1 MRTVERLLEI
11 TAVYRAWQAPFA
23 GRKFA
28 PIYRYNDLR
37 SVRSVLDVGCG
48 PGTNT
53 HHFADVGR
61 YLGLDFNPAYIDYAR
76 RRHRRDFRVVDVRA
90 EFPEARAGFDFI
102 LLNSLLHH
110 IDLAST
116 REILARLAGLLTEDG
131 HVHILELT
139 MPPQAG
145 VSRALARLDRGKH
158 ARPLEEW
165 KELFA
170 EAFEPVLTE
179 PYPLGL
185 PGLPLWEMVY
195 FKGRRRT

>member
-1 MRTVERLLEI
+1 MSAVERLLEV

-23 GRKFA
+23 EKKFA
-28 PIYRYNDLR
+28 PIHRHNDLR

-53 HHFADVGR
+53 HHFADVRG
-61 YLGLDFNPAYIDYAR
+61 YLGLDFNSAYIDHAR
-76 RRHRRDFRVVDVRA
+76 GRHRRDFRVADVRA
-90 EFPEARAGFDFI
+90 EFPEAARGFDFI

-110 IDLAST
+110 LDLAST

-139 MPPQAG
+139 MPPHPG
-145 VSRALARLDRGKH
+145 VSRALARLDRGKY

-170 EAFEPVLTE
+170 DAFDPVLTE

-185 PGLPLWEMVY
+185 RGLTLWEMVY